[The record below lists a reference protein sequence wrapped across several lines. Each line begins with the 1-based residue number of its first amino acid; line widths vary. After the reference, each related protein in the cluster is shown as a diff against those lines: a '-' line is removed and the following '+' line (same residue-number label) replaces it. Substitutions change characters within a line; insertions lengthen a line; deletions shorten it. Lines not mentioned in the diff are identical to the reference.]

1 MDESGWGIALGAGRR
16 LVLAGAGRAP
26 LWLGLGLVALVL
38 LVVLYR
44 AERRLV
50 SRRTGLALLGLRLAA
65 ALALVVA
72 LFEPV
77 AERSWREAVRG
88 RVVLGVD
95 LSESMA
101 TADPGRPAA
110 DREALRE
117 ALGLSAGEDPGALP
131 RREVA
136 RRLLGAAWLRR
147 LGGDHEVEALGFAR
161 DAAPA
166 SPAALAER
174 LKAPPEAGLATD
186 TTDWEPVLARALAGA
201 ADGAPTL
208 GVVLLTDGRRNAPA
222 PASPAIDRLRERGI
236 PVFPVLVGS
245 TVPPR
250 DAAIAAVVAPETA
263 EKGQA
268 ARVDVT
274 VKLDGVPAGRE
285 VPVTLERPGGPPLRE
300 TVRAQADGGRPVVRF
315 RVPFESAGEPELT
328 VTVGPIDGDARPDN
342 DRRARKVTV
351 ADDRAR
357 VLLVDSEPR
366 WEFQYLR
373 NALVR
378 DPRVTL
384 ETVVLRQPPAPDAG
398 APFYPSALPPAPAPT
413 PATAPGAKAEPD
425 PLNGFDL
432 IVLGDL
438 APDDLPPEGWARVD
452 RYVAERGGTLVL
464 TAGVRGAAAL
474 AAMAPIR
481 DILPLSGLRPVAI
494 DPAAVDPARPALPAG
509 AAVIPTLSAASG
521 PWPMLQFA
529 DDPGPSRAAWANL
542 PRLPHVLA
550 GTPKPAATVLAVATL
565 APAAAALE
573 SADPD
578 GAAIAAMPYGLG
590 KSLWVGTDSTWRWRF
605 RVGDAYHHRFWARVV
620 QWATRGSLT
629 AGNRLVQF
637 GPTPPRVAEDTPAT
651 IRARFADGVP
661 GVDAAL
667 LVAARIYR
675 KPEAAPGGGPA
686 PAGPGAPVAVV
697 PLRPRSDAPRQ
708 FEAAAPALPPGAY
721 VVRLEAPQLVA
732 ALEAEGPPPEAAL
745 EVRPRET
752 PERVELAAARE
763 PLEALA
769 AATGGRVLAEA
780 EVAALPGLLAARRVT
795 RLRVEPTALWDRPE
809 SLVLLFGL
817 LTAEWLLRKRA
828 GLP

>member
-1 MDESGWGIALGAGRR
+1 MDGSGWGIALGAGRR
-16 LVLAGAGRAP
+16 LVFAGAGRGP
-26 LWLGLGLVALVL
+26 LWLGLGLVTLAL

-44 AERRLV
+44 AERRVV
-50 SRRTGLALLGLRLAA
+50 SRRTGLALLGLRLAVA
-65 ALALVVA
+65 VALVAA

-101 TADPGRPAA
+101 TADPGRAPANR
-110 DREALRE
+110 DALRA
-117 ALGLSAGEDPGALP
+117 ALNLSAGEDPGALP

-136 RRLLGAAWLRR
+136 RRLLEAPWLGQLQGA
-147 LGGDHEVEALGFAR
+147 HEVEALGFAR

-166 SPAALAER
+166 SPAALAGR
-174 LKAPPEAGLATD
+174 LKAPPAATVETA

-201 ADGAPTL
+201 EGGAPTL
-208 GVVLLTDGRRNAPA
+208 GVVLLTDGRQNAPP
-222 PASPAIDRLRERGI
+222 PASPALERLRERGI

-263 EKGQA
+263 EKGQT

-274 VKLDGVPAGRE
+274 VKLDGVPAGQE
-285 VPVTLERPGGPPLRE
+285 VPVTLERPGGSPLRQ

-315 RVPFESAGEPELT
+315 RVPFEAAGEAELT
-328 VTVGPIDGDARPDN
+328 VAVGPIAGDARPDN
-342 DRRARKVTV
+342 DRRTRKVTV

-373 NALVR
+373 NALAR

-384 ETVVLRQPPAPDAG
+384 ETVVLRQPPAPDGG
-398 APFYPSALPPAPAPT
+398 APFYPVALPPPPT
-413 PATAPGAKAEPD
+413 VAVSGTPAEPD
-425 PLNGFDL
+425 ALNGFDL

-438 APDDLPPEGWARVD
+438 GPGDLPAEGWARVE

-464 TAGVRGAAAL
+464 TAGARGAAAL
-474 AAMAPIR
+474 ATTEPIR
-481 DILPLSGLRPVAI
+481 NLLPLEGIRSVPI
-494 DPAAVDPARPALPAG
+494 DPAATDPARPALPAG
-509 AAVIPTLSAASG
+509 AALVPTPAAAAG

-529 DDPGPSRAAWANL
+529 DDPEPSRAVWAGL

-565 APAAAALE
+565 APPAAALD
-573 SADPD
+573 SAATADPD
-578 GAAIAAMPYGLG
+578 AAALAAMPYGLG
-590 KSLWVGTDSTWRWRF
+590 KTLWVGTDATWRWRF
-605 RVGDAYHHRFWARVV
+605 RVGDAYHHRFWAQVV
-620 QWATRGSLT
+620 QWATRGALT

-661 GVDAAL
+661 GVDAGL
-667 LVAARIYR
+667 LVAARVYR
-675 KPEAAPGGGPA
+675 KPAGDGKA
-686 PAGPGAPVAVV
+686 PADPGDPVAVV
-697 PLRPRSDAPRQ
+697 PLRPRADAPRQ
-708 FEAAAPALPPGAY
+708 FEAVAPALPPGAY
-721 VVRLEAPQLVA
+721 VVRLDAPQLDA
-732 ALEAEGPPPEAAL
+732 ALKAEGPPPEAGL

-752 PERVELAAARE
+752 AERIDLAAARE

-769 AATGGRVLAEA
+769 AATGGRVLEDAGI
-780 EVAALPGLLAARRVT
+780 AALPGLLDARRVN

-809 SLVLLFGL
+809 ALLLVFGL